1 MVESSFTEIKD
12 EIIETRH
19 YLHQHPELS
28 DQEVETSR
36 FITEYLV
43 KSKMLV

>member
-1 MVESSFTEIKD
+1 MVERSFAEIKD

-28 DQEVETSR
+28 DQEVENKFVLLTRVPS
-36 FITEYLV
+36 
-43 KSKMLV
+43 